1 MLTPQDI
8 ENKTFKREMRGY
20 SVEEV
25 EDFLRT
31 VCDDYEQLYKENAAA
46 KERVAMLSDAVRQ
59 YKSMEEMLQNALKV
73 AENSGEEIKRNA
85 YDKAEVIIKDAE
97 AKAAKIITDSANEV
111 AKVSYQYEQV
121 KRSVEVYKAKV
132 ISLLNAQL
140 DILKEYSAI
149 SLDLEEEAEN
159 ASAHPGDVTDRMTA
173 VRDTDMES

>member
-25 EDFLRT
+25 EDFLREI
-31 VCDDYEQLYKENAAA
+31 CDNYETLYRENATA
-46 KERVAMLSDAVRQ
+46 KERIAVLSDAVKQ
-59 YKSMEEMLQNALKV
+59 YKSMEDMLQNALKV

-97 AKAAKIITDSANEV
+97 TKATKIIDDSAKEV
-111 AKVSYQYEQV
+111 TKVSYQYEQI
-121 KRSVEVYKAKV
+121 KRSVEVFRAKV
-132 ISLLNAQL
+132 VSLLNAQL

-149 SLDLEEEAEN
+149 AEDTDVHLN
-159 ASAHPGDVTDRMTA
+159 RQNENKADVTDRMA
-173 VRDTDMES
+173 VISELDIEE